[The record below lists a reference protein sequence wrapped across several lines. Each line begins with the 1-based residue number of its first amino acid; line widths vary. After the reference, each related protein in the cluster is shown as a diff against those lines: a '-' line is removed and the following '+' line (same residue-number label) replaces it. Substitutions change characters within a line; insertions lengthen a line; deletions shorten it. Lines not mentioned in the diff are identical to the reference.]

1 MNGQY
6 LRETD
11 YPAVR
16 RVMGADRH
24 RLDDDAVEDLLT
36 ELFPDADP
44 EDVEDFMGSVQTFA
58 RQAAPVAQRALPGVI
73 KGATQGAMV
82 GGPMGLFVGAG
93 VGAAGSLLQRGA
105 PGASAPAPAVP
116 PTLPPRLP
124 GAASNAGPGAA
135 STAVPGAA
143 STAPPDAAS
152 NAAAELLA
160 ILFRPET
167 IEALFALFL
176 SGSGR
181 PTIEVGQKQ
190 VPAAAFADAIAEAAA
205 LVAEAAAPFDGPAT
219 EYLFDSAGEPR
230 VDIANPAERAALLL
244 SELAAVA
251 AAEAWDDEVEEAYD
265 DSSTET
271 DEGFG
276 SQDPID
282 SYEAALGDGADYE
295 Y

>member
-11 YPAVR
+11 FPAVR
-16 RVMGADRH
+16 RVMGADRD

-36 ELFPDADP
+36 ELFPDAYPD
-44 EDVEDFMGSVQTFA
+44 DVEDFMGSVQKFA

-82 GGPMGLFVGAG
+82 GGPMGMFVGAG
-93 VGAAGSLLQRGA
+93 VGAAGSLLQRSA

-116 PTLPPRLP
+116 PALAPGPP
-124 GAASNAGPGAA
+124 GA
-135 STAVPGAA
+135 T
-143 STAPPDAAS
+143 S

-167 IEALFALFL
+167 IEALLALFL

-181 PTIEVGQKQ
+181 PSVEVGQKQ

-205 LVAEAAAPFDGPAT
+205 LVAEAAAPLDGPAT
-219 EYLFDSAGEPR
+219 EYLFDAQGEPR
-230 VDIANPAERAALLL
+230 GDLANPAERAALLL
-244 SELAAVA
+244 SDLAAVA
-251 AAEAWDDEVEEAYD
+251 AAEAWDDEEEEAYD

-271 DEGFG
+271 GEGFA
-276 SQDPID
+276 SQDPLD

-295 Y
+295 F

>member
-11 YPAVR
+11 FPAVR

-44 EDVEDFMGSVQTFA
+44 EDVEDFMGSVQKFG
-58 RQAAPVAQRALPGVI
+58 RQAAPMAQRALPGVI

-93 VGAAGSLLQRGA
+93 VGAAGSLMQRGA
-105 PGASAPAPAVP
+105 PGAGAPAPAVP
-116 PTLPPRLP
+116 PTFPPGLA
-124 GAASNAGPGAA
+124 GAASNAGPGAGLQ
-135 STAVPGAA
+135 AVPGAVSNA
-143 STAPPDAAS
+143 APGDAS
-152 NAAAELLA
+152 NAAGELLR

-167 IEALFALFL
+167 IEALLALFL
-176 SGSGR
+176 TGSGR
-181 PTIEVGQKQ
+181 PTIEVGEKQ
-190 VPAAAFADAIAEAAA
+190 VPAAAFADAIAEAAG
-205 LVAEAAAPFDGPAT
+205 LVAESAASFDGPAT
-219 EYLFDSAGEPR
+219 EYLFDSVGEPR

-251 AAEAWDDEVEEAYD
+251 AGEAWDDEVDEAYD

-276 SQDPID
+276 AQDPID